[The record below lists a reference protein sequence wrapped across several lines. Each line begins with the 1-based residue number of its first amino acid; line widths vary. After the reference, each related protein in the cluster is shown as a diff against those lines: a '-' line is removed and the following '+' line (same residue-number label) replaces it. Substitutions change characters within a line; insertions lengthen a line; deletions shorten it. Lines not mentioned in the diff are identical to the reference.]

1 MIARLASVRRAF
13 AEYDQIGPGTA
24 AATATTLCPPGRG
37 SHRAALLLTHVQRH
51 GPL

>member
-24 AATATTLCPPGRG
+24 AATATTLCPP
-37 SHRAALLLTHVQRH
+37 AEALIA
-51 GPL
+51 PLSC